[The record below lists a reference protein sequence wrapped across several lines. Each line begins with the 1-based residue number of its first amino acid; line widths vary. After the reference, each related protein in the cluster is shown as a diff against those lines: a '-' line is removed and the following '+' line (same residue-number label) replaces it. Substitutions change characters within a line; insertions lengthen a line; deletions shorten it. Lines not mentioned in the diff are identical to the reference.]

1 VQKVRIHK
9 MWIFKKE
16 SFLLIFVVLFPLL
29 LLIIITSINFISKLK
44 DMGLSKTETIFLFRY
59 DLAIISVYIL
69 IVLIVVFRKILS
81 FKKDD

>member
-1 VQKVRIHK
+1 